1 MIKFRWST
9 FAGLSAGALAFAL
22 VGSNQAMAHSWGS
35 HGSSG
40 GSHGSSGGSHGS
52 SGGSYASYGSSGGS
66 YGSSGGS
73 HGSSGGSHGH
83 HGFLQ
88 ALMKHF
94 HSSGGSH
101 GSSGGS
107 YGSYASSGGSYGSSG
122 GSSGG
127 SYGSYGS
134 SGGSYGSSG
143 GSYGSAGGYYAA
155 STAPASGYYVA
166 STSVSSTPS
175 TGVAYLNVN
184 VPADAKVYLENK
196 LMTLGGTDRRFVT
209 PQLPL
214 GSQHVY
220 TVKVEVVR
228 NGQTITKTTEAAIVA
243 GQEIAVSVKLDAR
256 NDKELVA
263 TVAQLAS
270 R

>member
-22 VGSNQAMAHSWGS
+22 VGPSSAMAHSWGS

-40 GSHGSSGGSHGS
+40 GSHGSHGS
-52 SGGSYASYGSSGGS
+52 SGGSSGGSYGSSGGS

-73 HGSSGGSHGH
+73 HGSHG
-83 HGFLQ
+83 GFLH
-88 ALMKHF
+88 ALLKHF

-107 YGSYASSGGSYGSSG
+107 YGSQ

-134 SGGSYGSSG
+134 SGGSYGSYGSSG
-143 GSYGSAGGYYAA
+143 GSYGSAGGYYVA
-155 STAPASGYYVA
+155 STMPASGYYVA
-166 STSVSSTPS
+166 STTVAQSPS
-175 TGVAYLNVN
+175 TAVAYLNVN

-196 LMTLGGTDRRFVT
+196 LMTLGGTDRRFVS
-209 PQLPL
+209 PELPV

-220 TVKVEVVR
+220 TVKVEVER
-228 NGQTITKTTEAAIVA
+228 NGKTITKTTQATIQA
-243 GQEIAVSVKLDAR
+243 GQEIAVSMKLDAR

>member
-22 VGSNQAMAHSWGS
+22 VGANPAMAHSWGS

-40 GSHGSSGGSHGS
+40 GSHGSSGGS
-52 SGGSYASYGSSGGS
+52 SGGSYGSSG
-66 YGSSGGS
+66 GSSGGS
-73 HGSSGGSHGH
+73 HGSSGGSHGIHAFIH
-83 HGFLQ
+83 HVIQ
-88 ALMKHF
+88 HF
-94 HSSGGSH
+94 HSSGGSY

-107 YGSYASSGGSYGSSG
+107 YGSYGSSGGSSGGSYGSSG

-127 SYGSYGS
+127 SYGS
-134 SGGSYGSSG
+134 
-143 GSYGSAGGYYAA
+143 AGGYYVA
-155 STAPASGYYVA
+155 STVPASGYYVA
-166 STSVSSTPS
+166 STTQANTASTD
-175 TGVAYLNVN
+175 VAYLNIN

-196 LMTLGGTDRRFVT
+196 LMTLSGTDRRFVS
-209 PQLPL
+209 PQLPV

-220 TVKVEVVR
+220 TVKVEVER
-228 NGQTITKTTEAAIVA
+228 NGQTITKTTQAAIMA
-243 GQEIAVSVKLDAR
+243 GQEIAVSIKLDAR
-256 NDKELVA
+256 NVKELVA

>member
-22 VGSNQAMAHSWGS
+22 VGTNPAMAHSWGS

-40 GSHGSSGGSHGS
+40 GSHGSSGGSSGGSYGSSGGSSGGSHGSSGGSHGIHGFIQHVIQHFHSSGGSHGSSGGS
-52 SGGSYASYGSSGGS
+52 SGGSYASYGSSGG
-66 YGSSGGS
+66 
-73 HGSSGGSHGH
+73 
-83 HGFLQ
+83 
-88 ALMKHF
+88 
-94 HSSGGSH
+94 
-101 GSSGGS
+101 
-107 YGSYASSGGSYGSSG
+107 SSGGSYGSSG

-127 SYGSYGS
+127 SYGS
-134 SGGSYGSSG
+134 
-143 GSYGSAGGYYAA
+143 AGGYYVA
-155 STAPASGYYVA
+155 STVPASGYYVA
-166 STSVSSTPS
+166 STTQASTPT

-196 LMTLGGTDRRFVT
+196 LMTLGGTDRRFVS

-220 TVKVEVVR
+220 TVKVEVER
-228 NGQTITKTTEAAIVA
+228 NGKTITKTTQAAILA

>member
-9 FAGLSAGALAFAL
+9 FAGLSAGALAIAL
-22 VGSNQAMAHSWGS
+22 VGPGSAMAHSWGS

-40 GSHGSSGGSHGS
+40 GSHGSSGGS
-52 SGGSYASYGSSGGS
+52 SGGSYGSSG
-66 YGSSGGS
+66 GSSGGS
-73 HGSSGGSHGH
+73 HGSSGGSHGLH
-83 HGFLQ
+83 AHLKSLLQ
-88 ALMKHF
+88 HF

-107 YGSYASSGGSYGSSG
+107 SGGSYGSYGSSGGSYGSSG

-134 SGGSYGSSG
+134 SGGSYGS
-143 GSYGSAGGYYAA
+143 AGGYYTA
-155 STAPASGYYVA
+155 STTPASGYYVA
-166 STSVSSTPS
+166 STTPS
-175 TGVAYLNVN
+175 TAVAYLNVN

-196 LMTLGGTDRRFVT
+196 LMTLSGTDRRFVT
-209 PQLPL
+209 PQLPV

-220 TVKVEVVR
+220 TVKVEVER
-228 NGQTITKTTEAAIVA
+228 NGQTFTKTTQAGIAA